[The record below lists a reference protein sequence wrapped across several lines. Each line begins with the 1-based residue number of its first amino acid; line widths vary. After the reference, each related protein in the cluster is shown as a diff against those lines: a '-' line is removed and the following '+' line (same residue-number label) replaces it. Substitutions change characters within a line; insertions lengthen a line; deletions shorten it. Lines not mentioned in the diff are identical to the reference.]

1 MGIDEVRNTD
11 NLSGA
16 INAPASH
23 FHVFDKKVQNVK
35 VLLFYGIFVL
45 FLFTIVNYFQ
55 NFVYSFLI
63 TSASCLVF
71 IFTYLAFNEKRLNFT
86 RYAVFLNGTIT
97 IGALNFVEGLA
108 ASNYIYLF
116 IFLVIIIFIFDFNE
130 YKHIIACMLLIVIG
144 LVVIYYVSPFHGEL
158 QRMDESM
165 ERNSLLSNGVFSVLS
180 LCILTFLS
188 LRNTYKNS
196 KSLVENQQFLDAV
209 FNTSQDAVMVVDS
222 ETGKV
227 RNSNTRAL
235 EMLDLQ
241 KTNDLQG
248 QAITNFFKLE
258 KDDDLDTIFADTT
271 DKWQGELIVVL
282 PKSKI
287 EFPAFVSINSFKQF
301 GKKLK
306 KISAIDIS
314 MLKQAQQELLF
325 AKNKAEI
332 AAKAKSLFLSNMSHE
347 LRTPLNGIIGTAN
360 LLLDEASMP
369 EQKEHFD
376 LLKYSSEHML
386 TLINDVLDFSKIEAG
401 MMELERQS
409 FNAYTFLQ
417 KMQSLFQTQFNKKGV
432 LLQLDIDDK
441 INRNFIGDE
450 TRLSQVLSNLLSNAL
465 KFTEKGTVIL
475 QAKAEHVGSKNAK
488 IYFAVKD
495 NGIGISKKQ
504 QQMIFQ
510 SFTQGDA
517 TTTRKFGGTG
527 LGLAISKNIVE
538 LYNGN
543 LQVESEV
550 GQGSTFFFTIDLELD
565 LATKQFVSEH
575 VLSKLADLNNL
586 KVLIAEDNQINMLVA
601 RKFLKKW
608 NITADEAENG
618 TRAIEQFVP
627 NKYHVLLIDLEM
639 PEKDGY
645 ETVKEIRALDKTVPI
660 IAFTAAVYDNMQAD
674 LLEKGFTDY
683 IQKPFRPDDLHRKLS
698 KYVS

>member
-1 MGIDEVRNTD
+1 MMI
-11 NLSGA
+11 
-16 INAPASH
+16 
-23 FHVFDKKVQNVK
+23 
-35 VLLFYGIFVL
+35 
-45 FLFTIVNYFQ
+45 
-55 NFVYSFLI
+55 I
-63 TSASCLVF
+63 T
-71 IFTYLAFNEKRLNFT
+71 T
-86 RYAVFLNGTIT
+86 
-97 IGALNFVEGLA
+97 
-108 ASNYIYLF
+108 
-116 IFLVIIIFIFDFNE
+116 LVITF
-130 YKHIIACMLLIVIG
+130 
-144 LVVIYYVSPFHGEL
+144 YVSPFHGEL
-158 QRMDESM
+158 ERSDEVT
-165 ERNSLLSNGVFSVLS
+165 ERNTLLGNGIFSVIS
-180 LCILTFLS
+180 LCIITFLS

-209 FNTSQDAVMVVDS
+209 FNTSQDVVMVVDS
-222 ETGKV
+222 ETGNI
-227 RNSNTRAL
+227 RNSNVRAS

-241 KTNDLQG
+241 STSDLQG
-248 QAITNFFKLE
+248 QAITNFFRLE
-258 KDDDLDTIFADTT
+258 NGEDLRSIFASTT

-282 PKSKI
+282 PKSKV
-287 EFPAFVSINSFKQF
+287 EFPAFVSINSFTQF

-306 KISAIDIS
+306 KISAVDIS

-325 AKNKAEI
+325 AKNKAEV

-409 FNAYTFLQ
+409 FNAFFFLQ
-417 KMQSLFQTQFNKKGV
+417 KMQSLFQSQYSKKGIV
-432 LLQLDIDDK
+432 LQLDIDDK

-465 KFTEKGTVIL
+465 KFTEKGSVIL
-475 QAKAEHVGSKNAK
+475 QAKADHVGSKNAK
-488 IYFAVKD
+488 IYFAIKD

-550 GQGSTFFFTIDLELD
+550 GRGSTFFFTVDLELD
-565 LATKQFVSEH
+565 LTNKHFVSEH
-575 VLSKLADLNNL
+575 VLSKLPDLDNL

-618 TRAIEQFVP
+618 VRAIEQFVP
-627 NKYHVLLIDLEM
+627 NKYQVLLIDLEM

-645 ETVKEIRALDKTVPI
+645 ETVKEIRALDKNIPI

-683 IQKPFRPDDLHRKLS
+683 IQKPFRPDDLHRKLA
-698 KYVS
+698 KYAS